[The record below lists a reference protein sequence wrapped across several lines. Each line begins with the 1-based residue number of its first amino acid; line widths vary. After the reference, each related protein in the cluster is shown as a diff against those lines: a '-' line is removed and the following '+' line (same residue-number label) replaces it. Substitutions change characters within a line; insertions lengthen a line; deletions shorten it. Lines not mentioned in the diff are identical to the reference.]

1 MQLFER
7 RHVIDL
13 IVLAGGQGTRSAD
26 PSIPKSLQS
35 LHGDY
40 TVLQSLADSVTDL
53 PIAQVI
59 AVLGHHEEALR
70 DAFLSIHWGAPV
82 TLLKSINEGTSTAV
96 IVGAE
101 ACLTNEA
108 LVVMGD
114 SALAIPIDV
123 LYAKWTESKT
133 DVFAL
138 CRYSDHPGDSDS
150 VLVDSESRITDL
162 IPKGKLFENDHQG
175 PVVSLSGVILA
186 KTQVLMQLPHGGD
199 FQQNLFAVA
208 SKCNWSTKAH
218 ITRFFSRDTGTALR
232 LDSARSSFASGSAAR
247 RSTLNTGA
255 LFIDR
260 DGTIIPNIGDGRKR
274 VQGSELPEHLREAI
288 KFLNDVG
295 VPIFIITNQPG
306 IAKGRITS
314 RDVQATFRDIQFIL
328 AESGAV
334 FDDFRFC
341 PHHPEEG
348 WPGEIAEL
356 KTKCSCRKPLPGMLE
371 SLAEQH
377 HVNLR
382 KSIMIGDSEADRL
395 VALSVGAAFIAV
407 ESGNPNSTAQAIRE
421 AAIRLMGV
429 S

>member
-1 MQLFER
+1 M
-7 RHVIDL
+7 IDL

-35 LHGDY
+35 LGGDY
-40 TVLQSLADSVTDL
+40 TVLQSLADSVAGL

-59 AVLGHHEEALR
+59 AVLGHHDEVLR
-70 DAFLSIHWGAPV
+70 EAFLSTNWGAPV

-101 ACLTNEA
+101 ACITNEA

-123 LYAKWTESKT
+123 LYEKWTESKA

-150 VLVDSESRITDL
+150 VLVDSVGRITEFT
-162 IPKGKLFENDHQG
+162 PKGELSENDHQG

-199 FQQNLFAVA
+199 FQQNLFTVA
-208 SKCNWSTKAH
+208 SNCNWSTKAH

-232 LDSARSSFASGSAAR
+232 LDLARSSFASGSAAR

-260 DGTIIPNIGDGRKR
+260 DGTLIPNIGDGRKR
-274 VQGSELPEHLREAI
+274 VQGPELPEHLREAI
-288 KFLNDVG
+288 KFLNDGG
-295 VPIFIITNQPG
+295 VPIFIVTNQPG
-306 IAKGRITS
+306 IAKGRITP

-341 PHHPEEG
+341 PHHPEAG
-348 WPGEIAEL
+348 WPGEVAEL

-371 SLAEQH
+371 SLAEH
-377 HVNLR
+377 HNVDLS
-382 KSIMIGDSEADRL
+382 KSVVIGDSDADRL
-395 VALSVGAAFIAV
+395 VAYKVGAAFIAV
-407 ESGNPNSTAQAIRE
+407 ESGNPHSTAQAIRE
-421 AAIRLMGV
+421 AAIRLKGV